1 VGEFLSP
8 AANLSEATAVIVVLF
23 GSANR
28 PDMDV
33 EAHDATAARMAE
45 IVSSIPGF
53 ISYNSYT
60 SEEGDEMAVVRF
72 DSLEALDAW
81 RTQPEH
87 LEAQEKDRALW
98 SERYWIQVS
107 STVREYQWT
116 RGVGYHDDL
125 RAKFSAGSEIP
136 SSPESSQ
143 VEPEA

>member
-1 VGEFLSP
+1 M
-8 AANLSEATAVIVVLF
+8 IVVLF

-28 PDMDV
+28 DDVDV
-33 EAHDATAARMAE
+33 EAHRATSERMAE

-53 ISYNSYT
+53 ISFNTYT
-60 SEEGDEMAVVRF
+60 SEAEDDMAVVRF

-81 RTQPEH
+81 RNHPEH
-87 LEAQEKDRALW
+87 LETQEKDRSLW

-125 RAKFSAGSEIP
+125 RAKFAAGSEIP
-136 SSPESSQ
+136 SAPESSQ
-143 VEPEA
+143 SEPEA

>member
-1 VGEFLSP
+1 
-8 AANLSEATAVIVVLF
+8 
-23 GSANR
+23 
-28 PDMDV
+28 
-33 EAHDATAARMAE
+33 MAE

-72 DSLEALDAW
+72 DSLEALEALDAW

-125 RAKFSAGSEIP
+125 RTKFSAGSEIP
-136 SSPESSQ
+136 SAPESSQ
-143 VEPEA
+143 VEPAA